1 MKKNP
6 ISTRRIFPSS
16 QIPPS
21 SVISYGVF
29 LLVFVTLVTF
39 LLIRTSS
46 QQDNLINMN
55 SRLIDLEQKVQ
66 QSVTSSEV
74 TVETLSDDL
83 KEVNREIRKL
93 WDLSNK
99 RNKKRIATLED
110 QLKAIDS
117 SITEIFTQSQEIRLI
132 SKEFSKSIS
141 DIKTR
146 VAKID
151 TSSLSSSDFEIR
163 IKELEEAVD
172 SMDSF
177 RRQTNQS
184 IIKLKDEL
192 STRRIFPSSQIPPS
206 SVISYGVFL
215 LVFVTLFTFLL
226 IRTSSQQDNLINMNS
241 RLIDLEQKVQQSV
254 TSSEVTVETL
264 SDDLKEVNR
273 EIRKL
278 WDLSNKRNKKRIATL
293 EDQLKAIDSSITEI
307 FTQSQEIRL
316 ISKEFSKSISDIKTR
331 VAKID
336 TSSLSSSD
344 YEIRIKELEE
354 AIDSMDSFRRQ
365 TNQSIIKLKDEL
377 SKVISEAE
385 SSESNS
391 LLIEN

>member
-99 RNKKRIATLED
+99 RNKKRISTLED

-117 SITEIFTQSQEIRLI
+117 SITEIFTQSQEIR
-132 SKEFSKSIS
+132 
-141 DIKTR
+141 
-146 VAKID
+146 
-151 TSSLSSSDFEIR
+151 
-163 IKELEEAVD
+163 
-172 SMDSF
+172 M
-177 RRQTNQS
+177 
-184 IIKLKDEL
+184 
-192 STRRIFPSSQIPPS
+192 
-206 SVISYGVFL
+206 
-215 LVFVTLFTFLL
+215 
-226 IRTSSQQDNLINMNS
+226 
-241 RLIDLEQKVQQSV
+241 
-254 TSSEVTVETL
+254 
-264 SDDLKEVNR
+264 
-273 EIRKL
+273 
-278 WDLSNKRNKKRIATL
+278 
-293 EDQLKAIDSSITEI
+293 
-307 FTQSQEIRL
+307 

-354 AIDSMDSFRRQ
+354 AIDSMDLFRRQ

>member
-6 ISTRRIFPSS
+6 I
-16 QIPPS
+16 
-21 SVISYGVF
+21 
-29 LLVFVTLVTF
+29 
-39 LLIRTSS
+39 
-46 QQDNLINMN
+46 
-55 SRLIDLEQKVQ
+55 
-66 QSVTSSEV
+66 
-74 TVETLSDDL
+74 
-83 KEVNREIRKL
+83 
-93 WDLSNK
+93 
-99 RNKKRIATLED
+99 
-110 QLKAIDS
+110 
-117 SITEIFTQSQEIRLI
+117 
-132 SKEFSKSIS
+132 
-141 DIKTR
+141 
-146 VAKID
+146 
-151 TSSLSSSDFEIR
+151 
-163 IKELEEAVD
+163 
-172 SMDSF
+172 
-177 RRQTNQS
+177 
-184 IIKLKDEL
+184 

>member
-99 RNKKRIATLED
+99 RNKKRIA
-110 QLKAIDS
+110 S
-117 SITEIFTQSQEIRLI
+117 
-132 SKEFSKSIS
+132 
-141 DIKTR
+141 
-146 VAKID
+146 
-151 TSSLSSSDFEIR
+151 
-163 IKELEEAVD
+163 
-172 SMDSF
+172 
-177 RRQTNQS
+177 
-184 IIKLKDEL
+184 
-192 STRRIFPSSQIPPS
+192 
-206 SVISYGVFL
+206 
-215 LVFVTLFTFLL
+215 
-226 IRTSSQQDNLINMNS
+226 
-241 RLIDLEQKVQQSV
+241 
-254 TSSEVTVETL
+254 
-264 SDDLKEVNR
+264 
-273 EIRKL
+273 
-278 WDLSNKRNKKRIATL
+278 L

-365 TNQSIIKLKDEL
+365 TNQSIIRLKDEL

>member
-29 LLVFVTLVTF
+29 LLVFVILV
-39 LLIRTSS
+39 
-46 QQDNLINMN
+46 
-55 SRLIDLEQKVQ
+55 
-66 QSVTSSEV
+66 
-74 TVETLSDDL
+74 
-83 KEVNREIRKL
+83 
-93 WDLSNK
+93 
-99 RNKKRIATLED
+99 
-110 QLKAIDS
+110 
-117 SITEIFTQSQEIRLI
+117 
-132 SKEFSKSIS
+132 
-141 DIKTR
+141 
-146 VAKID
+146 
-151 TSSLSSSDFEIR
+151 
-163 IKELEEAVD
+163 
-172 SMDSF
+172 
-177 RRQTNQS
+177 
-184 IIKLKDEL
+184 
-192 STRRIFPSSQIPPS
+192 
-206 SVISYGVFL
+206 
-215 LVFVTLFTFLL
+215 TFLL

-385 SSESNS
+385 SSESNF

>member
-16 QIPPS
+16 QVPPS

-29 LLVFVTLVTF
+29 LLVFVTLV
-39 LLIRTSS
+39 
-46 QQDNLINMN
+46 
-55 SRLIDLEQKVQ
+55 
-66 QSVTSSEV
+66 
-74 TVETLSDDL
+74 
-83 KEVNREIRKL
+83 
-93 WDLSNK
+93 
-99 RNKKRIATLED
+99 
-110 QLKAIDS
+110 
-117 SITEIFTQSQEIRLI
+117 
-132 SKEFSKSIS
+132 
-141 DIKTR
+141 
-146 VAKID
+146 
-151 TSSLSSSDFEIR
+151 
-163 IKELEEAVD
+163 
-172 SMDSF
+172 
-177 RRQTNQS
+177 
-184 IIKLKDEL
+184 
-192 STRRIFPSSQIPPS
+192 
-206 SVISYGVFL
+206 
-215 LVFVTLFTFLL
+215 TFLL

>member
-99 RNKKRIATLED
+99 RNKKRI
-110 QLKAIDS
+110 S
-117 SITEIFTQSQEIRLI
+117 
-132 SKEFSKSIS
+132 
-141 DIKTR
+141 
-146 VAKID
+146 
-151 TSSLSSSDFEIR
+151 
-163 IKELEEAVD
+163 
-172 SMDSF
+172 
-177 RRQTNQS
+177 
-184 IIKLKDEL
+184 
-192 STRRIFPSSQIPPS
+192 
-206 SVISYGVFL
+206 
-215 LVFVTLFTFLL
+215 
-226 IRTSSQQDNLINMNS
+226 
-241 RLIDLEQKVQQSV
+241 
-254 TSSEVTVETL
+254 
-264 SDDLKEVNR
+264 
-273 EIRKL
+273 
-278 WDLSNKRNKKRIATL
+278 TL

-377 SKVISEAE
+377 SKVISEAK